1 MLDLSIFIVF
11 RRLLMGRMEMIPG
24 RILNIAFL
32 MLVIRLAD
40 GQKMHL
46 GARRPGGGMTQSIMQ
61 SNLKVS
67 FGKNGKKA

>member
-1 MLDLSIFIVF
+1 
-11 RRLLMGRMEMIPG
+11 MIPG

-61 SNLKVS
+61 SNLKMS